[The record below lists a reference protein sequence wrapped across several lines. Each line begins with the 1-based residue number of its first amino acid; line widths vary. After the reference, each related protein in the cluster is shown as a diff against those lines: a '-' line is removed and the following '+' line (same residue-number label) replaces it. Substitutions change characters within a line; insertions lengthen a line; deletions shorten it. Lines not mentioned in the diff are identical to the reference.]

1 MLWATPENAPIPLYY
16 TSSFSLALL
25 TDLGFDN
32 RFHFL
37 MFCIPYSNQTFVF
50 FSLIR
55 LSHWERKKELCCC
68 RIVCLLHPLNA
79 NDTHTHTLDQSEH
92 KYEWFGISSFIFLF
106 NLHISLSFS
115 LFLFTTTTTTK
126 HFDNHKTRFQT
137 KILTRIQLSPLLMRA
152 AI

>member
-79 NDTHTHTLDQSEH
+79 NDTHTHTHSRSERAQIWMIRYFLLYIFVQSP
-92 KYEWFGISSFIFLF
+92 YF
-106 NLHISLSFS
+106 SLSFS
-115 LFLFTTTTTTK
+115 SSSRRRQQQSTSITTK
-126 HFDNHKTRFQT
+126 HDSKQ
-137 KILTRIQLSPLLMRA
+137 KSWLVSS
-152 AI
+152 